1 VTVRKIN
8 HEPTLRVEL
17 PVSVWRRVKYSA
29 NYQAE
34 KLSDWTIV
42 NLLSD
47 VFDAAGELTAA
58 DLDR

>member
-1 VTVRKIN
+1 MTVKRIN

-17 PVSVWRRVKYSA
+17 PISKWRQIRSA
-29 NYQAE
+29 AEYQA
-34 KLSDWTIV
+34 KGMNDWTIV